1 MKINCFED
9 FDRTKSYFFSRFFI
23 IKNNLYKL
31 YKYNVLNNYTI
42 TKLCKV
48 GKKPLTFCDFMVQ

>member
-1 MKINCFED
+1 MKINCFLGYCKGKI
-9 FDRTKSYFFSRFFI
+9 RTFCQKFI

-31 YKYNVLNNYTI
+31 YKYYDLNNYTI